1 MNFVE
6 PIRDKNLIDD
16 MCTYLKNKNKRD
28 CIMFML
34 GIYVGL
40 RISDNLP
47 FKVKDLKH
55 KRRITIF
62 EKKTGKQKTFSIP
75 DEFYSILN
83 EYLDTRND
91 DDYIF
96 KSRQGNKPITR
107 ARAYQ
112 ILKSAGEKFGLEN
125 IGTHTLRKTF
135 GYWYYKNYNDIVGL
149 MKILNHSSE
158 AITKRYIG
166 IEQEELNRKQKNFKL
181 INNFSWDTK

>member
-40 RISDNLP
+40 RISDILVL
-47 FKVKDLKH
+47 KVKDLKH
-55 KRRITIF
+55 NKYITIF
-62 EKKTGKQKTFSIP
+62 EKKTGKQKIFAIP
-75 DEFYSILN
+75 IEFYSILN

-91 DDYIF
+91 DEYIF

-112 ILKSAGEKFGLEN
+112 ILKAAGKVFGLNN

-166 IEQEELNRKQKNFKL
+166 IEQEELNRKQRNFKI
-181 INNFSWDTK
+181 INNFSW

>member
-6 PIRDKNLIDD
+6 PIRDKNIIDD

-28 CIMFML
+28 CILFMS
-34 GIYVGL
+34 GIYIGL
-40 RISDNLP
+40 RISDLLL
-47 FKVKDLKH
+47 FKVKDLKL
-55 KRRITIF
+55 KRKITIF
-62 EKKTGKQKTFSIP
+62 EKKTGKQKIFNIP

-83 EYLDTRND
+83 QYLSERIDYE
-91 DDYIF
+91 YIF
-96 KSRQGNKPITR
+96 KSRHGTQDITI

-112 ILKSAGEKFGLEN
+112 ILKEAGEHFGLEN
-125 IGTHTLRKTF
+125 IGTHTMRKTF

-181 INNFSWDTK
+181 IDKFKW